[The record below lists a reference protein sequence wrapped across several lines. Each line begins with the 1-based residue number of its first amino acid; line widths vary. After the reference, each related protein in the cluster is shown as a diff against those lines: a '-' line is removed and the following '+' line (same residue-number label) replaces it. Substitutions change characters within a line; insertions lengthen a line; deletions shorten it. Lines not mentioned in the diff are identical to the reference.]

1 MKQKSLRSRLRY
13 SGLVF
18 AGLTATGIGLYLSYF
33 FSDTNP
39 HPVETE
45 VPPLSSLS
53 SAVPTNDAVVARKPI
68 TEVLSPAPSPRKST
82 APAASLNLTLEGVFL
97 SSEPSKATAMI
108 KNKTGQ
114 SRLYRIGESLS
125 DQTRLYAVKRDHVLV
140 LHDEQ
145 TVRLEL
151 SKTRSNDVLPS
162 ANPLPTAFNNSS
174 NRPSSS
180 DPSGYETKPRV
191 NKQEVMNR
199 LQVLRR
205 ENFGR
210 DIQN

>member
-1 MKQKSLRSRLRY
+1 M
-13 SGLVF
+13 
-18 AGLTATGIGLYLSYF
+18 
-33 FSDTNP
+33 
-39 HPVETE
+39 ETE